1 MHEID
6 RIRILIDSTHP
17 GLSFGACFIEIRA
30 LLAELQQFEN
40 REKHENHDFRPFWTF
55 WHQNRVS
62 DIFVHAGWNNARNKS
77 KINIPAMSRLR
88 DAFELKIPH
97 IEIEN

>member
-40 REKHENHDFRPFWTF
+40 REKHENHDFRPFCTF
-55 WHQNRVS
+55 RHQNRVAE
-62 DIFVHAGWNNARNKS
+62 IFVNAGWNNSRNES
-77 KINIPAMSRLR
+77 KIEIPATSRLR
-88 DAFELKIPH
+88 DASKLKIPH